1 MQSTRSNR
9 PEVIRLGWRVHA
21 RRALLARLGGG
32 LIAAAAAT
40 AASPLVSPMVIGAA
54 AGWLLWLAGALM
66 IGVSLLVGARRSIRI
81 SLLASLVAVAGG
93 GFLLLHP
100 TAGALAVS
108 LLVAA
113 VLIVDGALELA
124 LALDLRPLRVWRW
137 LIASAM
143 ASGLAMAVLSG
154 AAAGRSGLAW
164 ALSAALASSGLA
176 LLAPA
181 TSRRR
186 LRYSGLRAEQIVG
199 PAVDCSPSTPSI

>member
-1 MQSTRSNR
+1 
-9 PEVIRLGWRVHA
+9 
-21 RRALLARLGGG
+21 
-32 LIAAAAAT
+32 
-40 AASPLVSPMVIGAA
+40 MVIGAA

-66 IGVSLLVGARRSIRI
+66 IGLSLLVGARRSIGN
-81 SLLASLVAVAGG
+81 SLLASLVAIAGG

-143 ASGLAMAVLSG
+143 ASGLAAVAVLSG
-154 AAAGRSGLAW
+154 AAAGRSGVP
-164 ALSAALASSGLA
+164 GL
-176 LLAPA
+176 
-181 TSRRR
+181 
-186 LRYSGLRAEQIVG
+186 
-199 PAVDCSPSTPSI
+199 